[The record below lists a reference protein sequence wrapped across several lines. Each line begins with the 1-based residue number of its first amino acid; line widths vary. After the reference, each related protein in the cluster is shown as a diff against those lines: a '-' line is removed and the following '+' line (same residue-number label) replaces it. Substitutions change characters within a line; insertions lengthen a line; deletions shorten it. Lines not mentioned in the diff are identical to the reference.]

1 MARRT
6 NPLTNTEV
14 KQAKP
19 KDKEYNLS
27 DGDGLQLR
35 IKPSGSKLWLF
46 NYTRPFINKRANL
59 SFGAYPALSLAN
71 ARIKKNEA
79 RELLAQDIDPKEHKE
94 KLSTQQ
100 KEIHANTLQAVVSD
114 WFEIK
119 KTEIKPDYA
128 QDIMRSLEIHVLPL
142 LGKYPISKLTAPI
155 AIEALKKVSKSGH
168 LETVRRIAQRLN
180 EVMTFAVN
188 TGLIHANPLTGIKA
202 AFEKPK
208 VKHMATIKPDE
219 LPEFMQALN
228 AASLKTITRAL
239 MEFQLHTIT
248 RSNEAAK
255 ARWEEFDLDNRLW
268 VIPADRMKMNREH
281 TIPLT
286 PQVLSIIRVMDQFK
300 RPYSEYVFPSHIDP
314 RKHINT
320 ETVNKALRRIGY
332 QDRLVAHGFRALAS
346 TTLNEEGFD
355 GDVIESALAHVDKN
369 SVRKAYNRAEYLT
382 HRTKLMNWWS
392 EHILKCSFGNLSLV
406 N

>member
-1 MARRT
+1 
-6 NPLTNTEV
+6 
-14 KQAKP
+14 
-19 KDKEYNLS
+19 
-27 DGDGLQLR
+27 
-35 IKPSGSKLWLF
+35 
-46 NYTRPFINKRANL
+46 
-59 SFGAYPALSLAN
+59 
-71 ARIKKNEA
+71 
-79 RELLAQDIDPKEHKE
+79 
-94 KLSTQQ
+94 
-100 KEIHANTLQAVVSD
+100 
-114 WFEIK
+114 
-119 KTEIKPDYA
+119 
-128 QDIMRSLEIHVLPL
+128 MRSLEIHVLPL

-208 VKHMATIKPDE
+208 VKHMATIKPNE
-219 LPEFMQALN
+219 LPEFMHVLN
-228 AASLKTITRAL
+228 AANLKTITRAL

-255 ARWEEFDLDNRLW
+255 ARWEEFDLDNCLW

-286 PQVLSIIRVMDQFK
+286 PQVISIIRVLEKFK
-300 RPYSEYVFPSHIDP
+300 RSYSEYVFPSHIDP